1 VPSVVK
7 QVERPDEAEI
17 SRPAD
22 AADEGGSSDA
32 GDTRFAVIAYLVVAA
47 VLVAIVAG
55 SVHLLGRWSGYP
67 VAPLH
72 FPGSW
77 LLEGWVRWDGN
88 WYRDIVTNGYESHG
102 PNAQANLAY
111 FPGYPLAM
119 WPIARLLGD
128 SALAGIVATFASGL
142 LAAVAFQRWARARLD
157 PFTTRVA
164 IGLLLLYPYAWYL
177 YGAVYAD
184 ALFLVLALGAFLLLE
199 GGHPVLAGLV
209 GAMASATRP
218 VGIAVA
224 IGLVLVT
231 IERRGGF
238 RRLGRLRRADFGVLL
253 SFGGIAAW
261 SAYEGIRWGNPL
273 LFTDIE
279 GAPGWDQPVG
289 PRTWFKVAFLQR
301 LHHLPRW
308 LDDSVSASHSQS
320 PHAWSESVYTLS
332 ILLQAVLV
340 LGAVLLVWVVWRRIG
355 WGYAG
360 YVITI
365 VALAAIGTKDFLG
378 AGRYL
383 IGAFPLFA
391 ALALV
396 LADRPKVRV
405 VVLSGSALLLAVLA
419 SSYARGY
426 YLA

>member
-1 VPSVVK
+1 MIRPVEPVEPVEPLTDPS
-7 QVERPDEAEI
+7 
-17 SRPAD
+17 
-22 AADEGGSSDA
+22 
-32 GDTRFAVIAYLVVAA
+32 DTRFAVSAYLAVAA

-55 SVHLLGRWSGYP
+55 SVHLLSRWSGYP
-67 VAPLH
+67 IAPLH

-88 WYRDIVTNGYESHG
+88 WYRDIVSNGYESHG
-102 PNAQANLAY
+102 TNAQANLAY
-111 FPGYPLAM
+111 FPGYPMAM
-119 WPIARLLGD
+119 WPVAQVVGS
-128 SALAGIVATFASGL
+128 SALAGIAVTFASGL
-142 LAAVAFQRWARARLD
+142 AAVVGFQRWARSRLD
-157 PFTTRVA
+157 PFSTRVA
-164 IGLLLLYPYAWYL
+164 VGLLLLYPYAWYL

-184 ALFLVLALGAFLLLE
+184 ALFLALAVAAFLLLE
-199 GGHPVLAGLV
+199 GGHPLWAGV
-209 GAMASATRP
+209 AGALASATRP

-231 IERRGGF
+231 VERRGGF
-238 RRLGRLRRADFGVLL
+238 GQLRRLRRGDYGVLL
-253 SFGGIAAW
+253 SFGGLAAW
-261 SAYEGIRWGNPL
+261 SAYQGVRWGNPL

-289 PRTWFKVAFLQR
+289 PRTWFKVSFLQR

-308 LDDSVSASHSQS
+308 LNDSVSNSHGQS

-332 ILLQAVLV
+332 ILLQALLLLGALV
-340 LGAVLLVWVVWRRIG
+340 LIWVVWRRIG

-360 YVITI
+360 YCITI
-365 VALAAIGTKDFLG
+365 VAIAGIGTKDFLG

-391 ALALV
+391 AGALM
-396 LADRPKVRV
+396 LTDRRRIRIVA
-405 VVLSGSALLLAVLA
+405 LSTSGLLLAVLA
-419 SSYARGY
+419 SAYARGY